1 MNDQTGRRLDSPI
14 FIIAGLTLAVVVG
27 VGLRY
32 LPPSVASPVVA
43 SAGFVGAVFMR
54 LLQMIIVPLVFGT
67 VCTGIIALEP
77 SNLGRM
83 GLRALLYFVGTTL
96 LAACVGLAGVTLMQ
110 PGRGVQTPGCAT
122 DADCSTNF
130 VCEAS
135 VCIPSVAPASPTD
148 ILIGM
153 IPRNPLSS
161 LAATFDLPGVI
172 FFAILFAVAIV
183 RIGEPADPMRRWVTS
198 LTRIMEHITGWIML
212 LAPVGIFG
220 LILKVIYETGLDAMV
235 NVARYALTVVGG
247 LTFHAVVVLPGLI
260 LLLGRRNPLEI
271 LKGVYPAL
279 LTAFSTAS
287 SSATLP
293 LSLECVERRTGVPTS
308 TAQFV
313 LPLGATVNMNG
324 TALYE
329 AVAALFIA
337 QVYGLE
343 LTLAQQALVVGT
355 SVVAAVGAAGI
366 PSAGLVTLIIV
377 LGSVGLPLEGMALL
391 LTVDRL
397 LDMARTTVNVW
408 GDISG
413 AVVLAGGERQA
424 EPSTPGS

>member
-1 MNDQTGRRLDSPI
+1 VTEPRRRFDSPL
-14 FIIAGLTLAVVVG
+14 FIIAGLVLAVLIGVSLRHVSPTVAGPIVG
-27 VGLRY
+27 F
-32 LPPSVASPVVA
+32 
-43 SAGFVGAVFMR
+43 AGFAGAIFMR

-83 GLRALLYFVGTTL
+83 GLRALAYFLGTTL
-96 LAACVGLAGVTLMQ
+96 IAACVGLSGVLLMQ
-110 PGRGVQTPGCAT
+110 PGRGVDAPTCTSNEDCA
-122 DADCSTNF
+122 ANF
-130 VCEAS
+130 ICEAS
-135 VCIPSVAPASPTD
+135 ACVPAVEPSAPMD
-148 ILIGM
+148 ILMGM
-153 IPRNPLSS
+153 IPKNPLGS

-172 FFAILFAVAIV
+172 FFAVLFAIAIV
-183 RIGEPADPMRRWVTS
+183 QLGEPADPMRNWIRS

-220 LILKVIYETGLDAMV
+220 LILKVVYETGLDTMV
-235 NVARYALTVVGG
+235 NVGRYALTVVGG
-247 LTFHAVVVLPGLI
+247 LTVHALIVLPALI
-260 LLLGRRNPLEI
+260 FFLGKRNPLEI
-271 LKGVYPAL
+271 FKAVYPAL

-293 LSLECVERRTGVPTS
+293 LSLDCVENRADVPS
-308 TAQFV
+308 ATAQFV

-343 LTLAQQALVVGT
+343 LTLAQQALVVAT
-355 SVVAAVGAAGI
+355 SVIAAVGAAGI

-413 AVVLAGGERQA
+413 AVVLAGGERA
-424 EPSTPGS
+424 TR